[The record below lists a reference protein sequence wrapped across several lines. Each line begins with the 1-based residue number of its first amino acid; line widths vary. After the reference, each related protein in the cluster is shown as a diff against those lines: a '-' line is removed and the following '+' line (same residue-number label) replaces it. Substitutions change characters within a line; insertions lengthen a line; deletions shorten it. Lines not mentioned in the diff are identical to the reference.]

1 MDNISTVS
9 RNKSINESPVSSK
22 PGEIYLKGK
31 GTNKNDMNKDAF
43 LKLLVTELRHQD
55 PTNPMNDRE
64 FISQMAQFSSLEQM
78 TSMNNSIQNLNR
90 STRSGEAYALL
101 GKRVE
106 AYNPKTEKIVAGV
119 VTSIFYK
126 DNEIKL
132 TVNKEVIGL
141 NDIQTVYPPEREEQF
156 DSRGKKDLNNT
167 ERQTEGR

>member
-1 MDNISTVS
+1 MDNITAVS
-9 RNKSINESPVSSK
+9 RNTTANQPATALK
-22 PGEIYLKGK
+22 PGDIYQKGK
-31 GTNKNDMNKDAF
+31 STHKGDLDKDSF

-78 TSMNNSIQNLNR
+78 TSMNASIQNLNK

-106 AYNPKTEKIVAGV
+106 AYNAETDRRVAGV

-132 TVNKEVIGL
+132 TINKEVVGL
-141 NDIQTVYPPEREEQF
+141 NDIQAVYPQEREGEP
-156 DSRGKKDLNNT
+156 RGKNASNASGDAA
-167 ERQTEGR
+167 EGR